1 MKFRFRK
8 KKIKIVTFIGF
19 LSKPFMTCQ
28 KKMTH
33 TAKALKIVVLGDTG
47 VGKTTLIN
55 RYVNDEFRA
64 DFKATIGA
72 DFSSKTM
79 EVDGQQVIL
88 QIWDTA
94 GQERFHSVGAAFYRG
109 TDACILVYDCTQTE
123 SFNRLEFWRDDLF
136 SKSQMDPDEKFPI
149 IIFSNKS
156 DLVNQRQVNHETAKQ
171 WADQNNYE
179 LFEVSAKTGEN
190 IPEGFRKIVDIFLAN
205 AKETKGTPQITIKL
219 TDARQPKK
227 SCC

>member
-1 MKFRFRK
+1 MAN
-8 KKIKIVTFIGF
+8 
-19 LSKPFMTCQ
+19 
-28 KKMTH
+28 
-33 TAKALKIVVLGDTG
+33 TAKTFKLVVLGDTG

-55 RYVNDEFRA
+55 RFVNDEFRA

-79 EVDGQQVIL
+79 DVDGHQVIL

-109 TDACILVYDCTQTE
+109 TDACILVYDCTQPE

-136 SKSQMDPDEKFPI
+136 TKSGMQQDDKFPI

-156 DLVNQRQVNHETAKQ
+156 DLVEQRQVNHEFAQQ
-171 WADQNNYE
+171 WADQHHYR
-179 LFEVSAKTGEN
+179 LFEVSAKTGIN
-190 IPEGFRKIVDIFLAN
+190 IPEGFRTIVDIFLAN
-205 AKETKGTPQITIKL
+205 AKETKDQPQITIRLNDSK
-219 TDARQPKK
+219 TKEN